1 MNPSSAQFVTSRRM
15 GVYDPIQQMSMWG
28 ENFKSNNNL
37 NSSASLIV
45 EDVKLDSQSEVA
57 SHGISGPSNQYDQE
71 ATKPVDKTQRRLAQ
85 NREAARKS
93 RLRKKAYV
101 QQLETSRLKL
111 IQLEHEL
118 ECARH
123 QSSYMVGG
131 LDAIHP
137 GFPGAVNPGITTF
150 EIEYGNWVEEQN
162 RQIRAL
168 RNALNADVPD
178 MKLRIL
184 VENCRHHYIE
194 LFRMKETAA
203 KADVFYVSSGMWK
216 TSAERFFSWIGG
228 IRPSELLKV
237 LGPQLSPMTEEQS
250 VQVGY
255 LQDACLQA
263 EDALWQGMER
273 LQQTLAETVAASQL
287 IEGSYIPQMAA
298 AMKKLENLVEFVNEI
313 LNCHLSCRG
322 MYQYSTTPFIFCIPS
337 FSKTV
342 MGPLLKADH
351 IREEALDQMF
361 RILTIRQAARGL
373 LALGEYFQR
382 FRDLSKLWAA
392 RSHEQA

>member
-1 MNPSSAQFVTSRRM
+1 MLYCSELKKFPKNMNSSSAQFVTSRRM

-111 IQLEHEL
+111 NQLEHEL

-237 LGPQLSPMTEEQS
+237 TCGSSQINVLGPQLSPMTEEQS

-298 AMKKLENLVEFVNEI
+298 AMKKLENLVEFVNE
-313 LNCHLSCRG
+313 
-322 MYQYSTTPFIFCIPS
+322 
-337 FSKTV
+337 
-342 MGPLLKADH
+342 ADH